1 MTRSIAALVEPEM
14 LIWGRET
21 IGLSWDLAAK
31 KIGISLERLVEWESG
46 TKRPTIAQLR
56 KAANVYKRPVT
67 AFYLPK
73 PPEEP
78 VLPHD
83 YRRLDQKER
92 LEYSPAL
99 RLELRLARY
108 RRQVALELLAEMG
121 GDVPELWATAYIDDD
136 PDDLAEIVREV
147 LDISVEEQFDWLS
160 KYDALRSWKSAI
172 EALGVLV
179 FQTGTTVDRRIPV
192 GDMRGVSIAEAPLPI
207 ILLNS
212 ADSVRARI
220 FTLIHEFIHLLLR
233 DGGVCDYDVEDYRR
247 PFTSEKQTEIF
258 CNRVAGATLV
268 PATDLMARDIV
279 VRKGSRK
286 NWSDGELTRLA
297 NQFQVSK
304 EVILRRLLIIG
315 KTTRAFY
322 AERRAALHKQA
333 IQKAPRKPGGGG
345 PPPYRTIM
353 GSNGLAYT
361 RLVIDAYY
369 EGVVTDSKV
378 SDYLGMKLK
387 HLKRIEETLMQ
398 MV

>member
-31 KIGISLERLVEWESG
+31 KIGIGLERIVEWESG

-56 KAANVYKRPVT
+56 KAANVYKRPVA
-67 AFYLPK
+67 AFYLPE

-78 VLPHD
+78 ALPHD
-83 YRRLDQKER
+83 YRRLDQKEG

-108 RRQVALELLAEMG
+108 RRRIALELLTEMG
-121 GDVPELWATAYIDDD
+121 GYVPELWAPASIDDD
-136 PDDLAEIVREV
+136 PDDLAEIVREM
-147 LDISVEEQFDWLS
+147 LDISVGEQFDWLS

-172 EALGVLV
+172 EAPGVLV

-192 GDMRGVSIAEAPLPI
+192 EDMRGVSIAEAPLPV

-212 ADSVRARI
+212 ADSVTARI

-233 DGGVCDYDVEDYRR
+233 DGGVCDYDTEDYRQ
-247 PFTSEKQTEIF
+247 PFTREKRTEIF
-258 CNRVAGATLV
+258 CNRVAGAILV
-268 PATDLMARDIV
+268 PATDLMAIDII

-286 NWSDGELTRLA
+286 NWSAHELTHLA
-297 NQFQVSK
+297 NLFRVSK

-322 AERRAALHKQA
+322 EEKRAILHKQ
-333 IQKAPRKPGGGG
+333 IMQKDPKKSEGG
-345 PPPYRTIM
+345 PPYHRIIM

-378 SDYLGMKLK
+378 SDYLGMNLK
-387 HLKRIEETLMQ
+387 HLKKIEEAVMQ
-398 MV
+398 MA